1 MNETV
6 QNDGLNLLDL
16 LKILWAKIKVLI
28 LVLVCGCI
36 AGGTL
41 GFLKAEEEQY
51 YGTKLEF
58 YVNPEADGVVSSG
71 STYGVYG
78 AYGRHV
84 MDNII
89 KLLSSEQFSE
99 ELMLG
104 FEDAPTEKEIIGKD
118 GKKSINPEYKDY
130 LNKVRNSVIFTYLD
144 EEVDVEDAVNLA
156 RSFIYVEIA
165 VEGEEN
171 IAFAEELLSIIRE
184 KVPNYVCQKMII
196 PEGYIGTNCVEI
208 TAISEIIR
216 TNPGHGAETAIK
228 FALLAGV
235 AALVIACVVVI
246 IVDRSDKR
254 VRDCETI
261 TRQLK
266 IPVLGVIPSISDENF
281 DSWNTARKE
290 GKVN

>member
-16 LKILWAKIKVLI
+16 LKILWSKIKILI
-28 LVLVCGCI
+28 LVLICGGI
-36 AGGTL
+36 VGGGL
-41 GFLKAEEEQY
+41 GLLKSQNEQY

-58 YVNPEADGVVSSG
+58 YVNPEADGIVTSG

-99 ELMLG
+99 ELMSG
-104 FEDAPTEKEIIGKD
+104 FKNAPTEKEIIGKN

-130 LNKVRNSVIFTYLD
+130 LNKVRNSVVFSYLD
-144 EEVDVEDAVNLA
+144 EEVNLDDAVNLA
-156 RSFIYVEIA
+156 RSFIYVELS

-171 IAFAEELLSIIRE
+171 IEFAEELLSIIRVKMPE
-184 KVPNYVCQKMII
+184 YVEEKMII

-208 TAISEIIR
+208 TTISEIIR
-216 TNPGHGAETAIK
+216 TNPGHETKTAVK
-228 FALLAGV
+228 FGLLAAA
-235 AALVIACVVVI
+235 AALVVACVVVI

-254 VRDCETI
+254 VRDCEAVS
-261 TRQLK
+261 RQ
-266 IPVLGVIPSISDENF
+266 INVPILGVIPSISEDKIE
-281 DSWNTARKE
+281 SWNDSLKKGGA
-290 GKVN
+290 N